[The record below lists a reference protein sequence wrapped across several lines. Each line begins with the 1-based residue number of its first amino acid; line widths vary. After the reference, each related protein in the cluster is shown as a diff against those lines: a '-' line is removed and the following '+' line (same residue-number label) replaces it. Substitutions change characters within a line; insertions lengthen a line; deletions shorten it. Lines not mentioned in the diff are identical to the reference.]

1 MRKFIPYILGILIIG
16 RIIPFTGCAN
26 IIPPGGGPRDSI
38 PPVLVNITPKD
49 STTNFAGGKI
59 VLTFDEFVEVNN
71 LQENLV
77 VSPIPKILPVIDAHL
92 RTITIRIKDTLEPNT
107 TYSLDFGK
115 AIRDIN
121 EGNEL
126 RNFKY
131 IFSTGNNF
139 DSLEFAGK
147 VIVAETG
154 KPDSTLIVVLHR
166 NLDDSAVINDRPR
179 YFAKVNANGNFRF
192 SNLPAETYAVYALE
206 DAGGQKKYLSKSQTF
221 GFIDQTVKVS
231 ENTPAVTIF
240 AYRETKDTR
249 SSTITST
256 PANQNKTTD
265 KVLRLSTN
273 LDNTLLDL
281 LNDLEITF
289 GIPLKVFDT
298 AKLRFTNEV
307 FETIQGS
314 KWSLDSTRKKATLDH
329 AWIEN
334 RGYNLIFDKDFAEDS
349 AGRKLVRN
357 DTLSFRTRRASDYGT
372 LHLRF
377 INLDLTKHPVLQF
390 VIGDQI
396 RYSHVF
402 TDRNVNIPLF
412 SPGDY
417 DLRILYDTNQNG
429 KWDPGEFFGKH
440 RQPELVL
447 PLSRKINVKANWD
460 NQIDITL

>member
-1 MRKFIPYILGILIIG
+1 M
-16 RIIPFTGCAN
+16 TGCAN

-38 PPVLVNITPKD
+38 PPVLVNVTPKD
-49 STTNFAGGKI
+49 STTNFPGGRI
-59 VLTFDEFVEVNN
+59 VLTFNEYVEVNN

-77 VSPIPKILPVIDAHL
+77 VSPLPKILPIIDAHL

-107 TYSLDFGK
+107 TYSLNFGK

-126 RNFKY
+126 KNFKY
-131 IFSTGNNF
+131 IFSTGNTF

-154 KPDSTLIVVLHR
+154 KADSTLIVVLHR
-166 NLDDSAVINDRPR
+166 NLDDSAVIKERPR
-179 YFAKVNANGNFRF
+179 YFAKVDAGGNFRF
-192 SNLPAETYAVYALE
+192 SNLPPETYAVYALE
-206 DAGGQKKYLSKSQTF
+206 DAGGQKKYLSKNQTF
-221 GFIDQTVKVS
+221 GFIDQDVKVS

-240 AYRETKDTR
+240 AYKESKDTK
-249 SSTITST
+249 SGTGTT
-256 PANQNKTTD
+256 TTAQTKTTD

-289 GIPLKVFDT
+289 GLPLKVFDT
-298 AKLRFTNEV
+298 TKLRFTNEV

-314 KWSLDSTRKKATLDH
+314 KWTLDSTRRKAALDH
-329 AWIEN
+329 QWIEN
-334 RGYNLIFDKDFAEDS
+334 RGYNLIIDKDFAEDS

-357 DTLSFRTRRASDYGT
+357 DTLAFRARRAADYGS

-377 INLDLTKHPVLQF
+377 LNLDLVRHPVLQF
-390 VIGDQI
+390 VIGNEI

-412 SPGDY
+412 APGDY

-440 RQPELVL
+440 RQPELVV
-447 PLSRKINVKANWD
+447 PLSRKLNVKANWD
-460 NQIDITL
+460 NQVDIAL

>member
-1 MRKFIPYILGILIIG
+1 MRRIPAYILIIL
-16 RIIPFTGCAN
+16 IIARLDPLTGCAN
-26 IIPPGGGPRDSI
+26 IIPPGGGPRDSL
-38 PPVLVNITPKD
+38 PPILINVTPRD

-59 VLTFDEFVEVNN
+59 VLTFNEFVEVNN

-77 VSPIPKILPVIDAHL
+77 VSPLPKILPVVDAHL

-107 TYSLDFGK
+107 TYSLNFGK

-126 RNFKY
+126 KNFRY
-131 IFSTGNNF
+131 IFSTGSTF

-147 VIVAETG
+147 VILAETG
-154 KPDSTLIVVLHR
+154 KYDSTLIVILHR
-166 NLDDSAVINDRPR
+166 RLDDSAVINERPR
-179 YFAKVNANGNFRF
+179 YFAKVDANGNFRF
-192 SNLPAETYAVYALE
+192 NNLPPETYAVYALE
-206 DAGGQKKYLSKSQTF
+206 DAGGQKKYLSRTQTF
-221 GFIDQTVKVS
+221 GFIDQAVKVS

-240 AYRETKDTR
+240 AYKESKDTR
-249 SSTITST
+249 ATGTTATST
-256 PANQNKTTD
+256 QNRTTD

-289 GIPLKVFDT
+289 GIPLKTFDT
-298 AKLRFTNEV
+298 TKLRLTNEV

-314 KWSLDSTRKKATLDH
+314 KWTLDSTRKKATLDN

-334 RGYNLIFDKDFAEDS
+334 RGYHLIFDKDFAEDS

-357 DTLSFRTRRASDYGT
+357 DTLTFRTRRATDYGS
-372 LHLRF
+372 LNLRF

-390 VIGDQI
+390 VIGDQV

-412 SPGDY
+412 APGDY
-417 DLRILYDTNQNG
+417 DLRLLYDSNQNG
-429 KWDPGEFFGKH
+429 KWDPGEFFGKR
-440 RQPELVL
+440 RQPEIVL